1 MSNSV
6 NKYFEMYEG
15 FEDPVLEEKDIEAI
29 KHMRKQY
36 PQINKEFQKIQ
47 IEQYSLFCKK
57 MLDYG
62 LGNISLGG
70 DLNEKKDIKYSLT
83 GIQIRL
89 NDKINRI
96 KNLLIHKNNYVENES
111 IEDNFIDISTYGI
124 IAMLVGRKK
133 WK

>member
-6 NKYFEMYEG
+6 TKYFEMYDG
-15 FEDPVLEEKDIEAI
+15 FDEPVLEEKSIDVI
-29 KHMRKQY
+29 KDMREKY

-62 LGNISLGG
+62 KANISLGG
-70 DLNEKKDIKYSLT
+70 DLSIPKDKTYSLT

-89 NDKINRI
+89 NDKINRL
-96 KNLLIHKNNYVENES
+96 KNLLVHGKNYVKNES
-111 IEDNFIDISTYGI
+111 IEDTFIDISNYGI
-124 IAMLVGRKK
+124 IALLVERNK
-133 WK
+133 W

>member
-1 MSNSV
+1 MSDSV

-15 FEDPVLEEKDIEAI
+15 FEDPILEERDIEAI
-29 KHMRKQY
+29 KQIRKQY

-62 LGNISLGG
+62 IGNISLGG
-70 DLNEKKDIKYSLT
+70 DLNEKKDIKYALT

-89 NDKINRI
+89 NDKINRLR
-96 KNLLIHKNNYVENES
+96 NLLVHKNNYVENES
-111 IEDNFIDISTYGI
+111 IEDTFIDISTYGI